1 MGRGVIMNLDQLKD
15 IVAEVCTGV
24 DVDGITEDSR
34 FEDIGIDSLDLAQVI
49 FAVEN
54 ALEISID
61 PDILE
66 EVVTVGD
73 ALEAIQEAQR

>member
-1 MGRGVIMNLDQLKD
+1 MNLDQLKD

-24 DVDGITEDSR
+24 DVDCITEDSR

>member
-1 MGRGVIMNLDQLKD
+1 MNLDQLKD

-24 DVDGITEDSR
+24 DVDDITEDSR

>member
-1 MGRGVIMNLDQLKD
+1 MNLDQLKD